1 MENTIV
7 TSSSPHIRD
16 TSTTSGIMLDV
27 IIALIPA
34 SLFGIYLAGAR
45 ALALIITCVVAAL
58 LTEVIFLALRRRP
71 FTIGDGSAAV
81 TGLLLALTLP
91 PDLPLWTAVLGAIVA
106 ISIGKQIFGGL
117 GSNPFNPALVGRAFM
132 VISFPVLMTTWR
144 GMGAPLDGVS
154 SATPLGLWLQR
165 GVTTS
170 YWQLFTGLINGWV
183 DDSTV
188 RAFGCIGEAS
198 ALALLIGVIYLFYR
212 KVLDWR
218 IPFSYI
224 GAVLLLTFIFGEDP
238 IFHLFSGGLILGAFF
253 MATDYVT
260 TPVTKGGR
268 IIFGL
273 GAGLIL
279 VIIRLYAAFD
289 EGVLFSILF
298 MNMLVPIIDR
308 YTRPRIFGEV
318 RG

>member
-1 MENTIV
+1 MGNTLY

-16 TSTTSGIMLDV
+16 TWTTSGIMLDV

-34 SLFGIYLAGAR
+34 SLFSIYLAGVR
-45 ALALIITCVVAAL
+45 ALALIITCIVVAMA
-58 LTEVIFLALRRRP
+58 TEAIFLSLRKRP
-71 FTIGDGSAAV
+71 ITIRDGSAAV

-91 PDLPLWTAVLGAIVA
+91 PHLPLWAAVLGSIVA

-144 GMGAPLDGVS
+144 GMGTPIDGVTA
-154 SATPLGLWLQR
+154 ATPLGLWLQR

-170 YWQLFTGLINGWV
+170 YWQLFSGLINGWV
-183 DDSTV
+183 DDTTI

-198 ALALLIGVIYLFYR
+198 ALALLIGALYLFYR
-212 KVLDWR
+212 RVLDWR
-218 IPFSYI
+218 IPCTYL
-224 GAVLLLTFIFGEDP
+224 GTVLVLTLIFGEDP
-238 IFHLFSGGLILGAFF
+238 IFHLFSGGLMLGAFF

-260 TPVTKGGR
+260 TPVTKMGR
-268 IIFGL
+268 LLFGI

-298 MNMLVPIIDR
+298 MNMLVPIIDG

>member
-1 MENTIV
+1 MENAMYT
-7 TSSSPHIRD
+7 TSSPHIRG

-34 SLFGIYLAGAR
+34 SLFAIYLAGVK
-45 ALALIITCVVAAL
+45 ALALLISCILAAM
-58 LTEVIFLALRRRP
+58 LTEVIFLKLRGRP
-71 FTIGDGSAAV
+71 ITIRDGSAAV

-91 PDLPLWTAVLGAIVA
+91 PDLPLWTAILGSIVA
-106 ISIGKQIFGGL
+106 IAIGKQIFGGL

-144 GMGAPLDGVS
+144 GMGTTIDGVS

-165 GVTTS
+165 GITTS
-170 YWQLFTGLINGWV
+170 YWQLFSGRIDGWV
-183 DDSTV
+183 DATTI
-188 RAFGCIGEAS
+188 RAYGCIGEAS
-198 ALALLIGVIYLFYR
+198 ALALFIGASYLFFR
-212 KVLDWR
+212 RVLDWR
-218 IPFSYI
+218 IPLTYL
-224 GAVLLLTFIFGEDP
+224 GTVVVLTLLFGEDP
-238 IFHLFSGGLILGAFF
+238 IFHLLSGGLILGAFF

-260 TPVTKGGR
+260 TPVTKKGR
-268 IIFGL
+268 LLFGV
-273 GAGLIL
+273 GAGIIL

-298 MNMLVPIIDR
+298 MNMLVPIMDR
-308 YTRPRIFGEV
+308 YTRGRIFGEV